1 MIRETLRMAWSN
13 IWHHKMRSFLTTLG
27 VIIGVASII
36 ALISIVNGATASI
49 NEEVASFGANKLTV
63 QTTETPL
70 KEGLSPAQLEELNT
84 IKGTRGV
91 SPTVS
96 TVRDVRVE
104 NHSLDQ
110 VTIEGRNHI
119 YYRESEDVPQGRGIV
134 ISDVKQQTY
143 VAVVSPSVART
154 LYPGQVAIGKTI
166 KLDGLDYRI
175 VGVSDA
181 DGDQIVI
188 PYTTALRTL
197 GVTAVKQVDIF
208 KTDAADVATV
218 KRDVTA
224 KLYQFYNGRDDTYD
238 VVSLDEALD
247 SIDQINTMLSLLL
260 TGIASISLIVG
271 GIGIMNMMLVSVTE
285 RTTEIGLRKALGAKP
300 RTIRLQFL
308 LESILLSLM
317 GGVIGILVGA
327 MLAFGVSLMISTPFT
342 LSVSTI
348 LLAAGFSI
356 GVGVLFGYM
365 PARKASRLNPIE
377 ALRNV

>member
-96 TVRDVRVE
+96 TVRDLRVE
-104 NHSLDQ
+104 NHTLDQ

-134 ISDVKQQTY
+134 ISDVKQQTH

-197 GVTAVKQVDIF
+197 GVTAVKQVDVF

-218 KRDVTA
+218 KRDVSA

>member
-96 TVRDVRVE
+96 TVRDVRFE
-104 NHSLDQ
+104 NHTLDQ

-134 ISDVKQQTY
+134 ISDVKQQTH
-143 VAVVSPSVART
+143 VSVVSPSVART
-154 LYPGQVAIGKTI
+154 LYPGQVAIGETI

-175 VGVSDA
+175 VGVSNA

-218 KRDVTA
+218 KRDVSA

-238 VVSLDEALD
+238 VLSLDEALD

-308 LESILLSLM
+308 LESILLSLI

>member
-96 TVRDVRVE
+96 TVRDLRVE
-104 NHSLDQ
+104 NHILDQ

-134 ISDVKQQTY
+134 ISDVTQQTH

-175 VGVSDA
+175 VGISDA
-181 DGDQIVI
+181 DNDQIVI

-317 GGVIGILVGA
+317 GGVMGILVGA

>member
-104 NHSLDQ
+104 NHTLDQ

-134 ISDVKQQTY
+134 ISDVKQQTH

-197 GVTAVKQVDIF
+197 GVTAVKQVDVF

-218 KRDVTA
+218 KRDVSA
-224 KLYQFYNGRDDTYD
+224 KVYQFYNGRDDTYD

-317 GGVIGILVGA
+317 GGLIGILVGA

>member
-36 ALISIVNGATASI
+36 ALISIVNGVTASI

-96 TVRDVRVE
+96 TVRDIRVE

-134 ISDVKQQTY
+134 ISDVKQQTH

-166 KLDGLDYRI
+166 KLDGLNYRI

>member
-104 NHSLDQ
+104 NHTLDQ

-134 ISDVKQQTY
+134 ISDVKQQTH
-143 VAVVSPSVART
+143 VAIVSPSVART

-175 VGVSDA
+175 VGISDA

-197 GVTAVKQVDIF
+197 GVTAVKQVDVF

-218 KRDVTA
+218 KRDVSA

-317 GGVIGILVGA
+317 GGLIGILVGA

>member
-96 TVRDVRVE
+96 TVRNIRVE

-134 ISDVKQQTY
+134 ISDVKQQTH

-166 KLDGLDYRI
+166 KLDGLNYRI

>member
-96 TVRDVRVE
+96 TVRDLRVE
-104 NHSLDQ
+104 NHILDQ

-134 ISDVKQQTY
+134 ISDVKQQTH

-166 KLDGLDYRI
+166 KLDGLNYRI

-197 GVTAVKQVDIF
+197 GVTAVKQVDVF

>member
-104 NHSLDQ
+104 NHTLDQ

-134 ISDVKQQTY
+134 ISDVKQQTH

-154 LYPGQVAIGKTI
+154 LYPGQVAICKTI

-197 GVTAVKQVDIF
+197 GVTAVKQVDVF

-218 KRDVTA
+218 KRDVSA

-317 GGVIGILVGA
+317 GGLIGILVGA

>member
-27 VIIGVASII
+27 VNIGVASII
-36 ALISIVNGATASI
+36 VLISIVNGATASI

-96 TVRDVRVE
+96 TVRDVRFE
-104 NHSLDQ
+104 NHTLDQ

-134 ISDVKQQTY
+134 ISDVKQQTH

-154 LYPGQVAIGKTI
+154 LYPGQVAIGETI

-175 VGVSDA
+175 VGVSNA

-218 KRDVTA
+218 KRDVSA

-260 TGIASISLIVG
+260 TGVASISLIVG

-308 LESILLSLM
+308 LESILLSLI

>member
-104 NHSLDQ
+104 NHTLDQ

-134 ISDVKQQTY
+134 ISDVKQQTH

-197 GVTAVKQVDIF
+197 GVTAVKQVDVF

-218 KRDVTA
+218 KRDVSA

-317 GGVIGILVGA
+317 GGLIGILVGA

-365 PARKASRLNPIE
+365 PARKASRLNPID

>member
-96 TVRDVRVE
+96 TVRDVRFE
-104 NHSLDQ
+104 NHTLDQ

-134 ISDVKQQTY
+134 ISDVKQQTH

-154 LYPGQVAIGKTI
+154 LYPGQVAIGETI

-218 KRDVTA
+218 KRDVSA

>member
-91 SPTVS
+91 SPIVS

-104 NHSLDQ
+104 NHTLDQ

-134 ISDVKQQTY
+134 ISDVEQQTH

-197 GVTAVKQVDIF
+197 GVTAVKQVDVF
-208 KTDAADVATV
+208 KTAAADVATV
-218 KRDVTA
+218 KRDVSA
-224 KLYQFYNGRDDTYD
+224 KFYQFYNGRDDTYD

>member
-49 NEEVASFGANKLTV
+49 NAEVASFGANKLTV

-104 NHSLDQ
+104 NHTLDQ

-134 ISDVKQQTY
+134 ISDVEQQTH

-154 LYPGQVAIGKTI
+154 LYPGQVAIGETI
-166 KLDGLDYRI
+166 QLDGLDYRI

-197 GVTAVKQVDIF
+197 GVTAVKQVDVF

-218 KRDVTA
+218 KRDVSA

-238 VVSLDEALD
+238 IVSLDEALD

-327 MLAFGVSLMISTPFT
+327 LLAFGVSLMISTPFT
-342 LSVSTI
+342 LSVGTI

>member
-96 TVRDVRVE
+96 TVRDIRVE
-104 NHSLDQ
+104 NHSLDL

-134 ISDVKQQTY
+134 ISDVKQQTH

-166 KLDGLDYRI
+166 KLDGLNYRI

-224 KLYQFYNGRDDTYD
+224 KLYQFYNGRDDTYN

-285 RTTEIGLRKALGAKP
+285 RTTEIGLRIALGAKP

>member
-49 NEEVASFGANKLTV
+49 NAEVASFGANKLTV
-63 QTTETPL
+63 QATETPL

-104 NHSLDQ
+104 NHTLDQ

-134 ISDVKQQTY
+134 ISDVEQQTH

-154 LYPGQVAIGKTI
+154 LYPGQGAIGETI
-166 KLDGLDYRI
+166 QLDGLEYRI

-181 DGDQIVI
+181 DGNQIVI

-197 GVTAVKQVDIF
+197 GVTAVKQVDVF

-218 KRDVTA
+218 KRDVSA

-238 VVSLDEALD
+238 IVSLDEALD

-327 MLAFGVSLMISTPFT
+327 LLAFGVSLMISTPFT
-342 LSVSTI
+342 LSVGTI

>member
-49 NEEVASFGANKLTV
+49 NAEVASFGANKLTV
-63 QTTETPL
+63 QTTPTSL

-104 NHSLDQ
+104 NHTLDQ

-134 ISDVKQQTY
+134 ISDVEQQTH

-154 LYPGQVAIGKTI
+154 LYPGQVAIGETI
-166 KLDGLDYRI
+166 QLDGLDYRI

-197 GVTAVKQVDIF
+197 GVTAVKQVDVF

-218 KRDVTA
+218 KRDVSA

-238 VVSLDEALD
+238 IVSLDEALD

-327 MLAFGVSLMISTPFT
+327 LLAFGVSLMISTPFT
-342 LSVSTI
+342 LSVGTI

>member
-104 NHSLDQ
+104 NHTLDQ

-134 ISDVKQQTY
+134 ISDVKQQTH

-197 GVTAVKQVDIF
+197 G
-208 KTDAADVATV
+208 
-218 KRDVTA
+218 
-224 KLYQFYNGRDDTYD
+224 
-238 VVSLDEALD
+238 
-247 SIDQINTMLSLLL
+247 
-260 TGIASISLIVG
+260 
-271 GIGIMNMMLVSVTE
+271 
-285 RTTEIGLRKALGAKP
+285 
-300 RTIRLQFL
+300 
-308 LESILLSLM
+308 
-317 GGVIGILVGA
+317 
-327 MLAFGVSLMISTPFT
+327 
-342 LSVSTI
+342 
-348 LLAAGFSI
+348 
-356 GVGVLFGYM
+356 
-365 PARKASRLNPIE
+365 
-377 ALRNV
+377 

>member
-96 TVRDVRVE
+96 TVRDLRVE

-134 ISDVKQQTY
+134 ISDVKQQTH

-175 VGVSDA
+175 VGISDA

-188 PYTTALRTL
+188 PFTTALRTL

>member
-96 TVRDVRVE
+96 TVRDIRVK

-134 ISDVKQQTY
+134 ISDVKQQTH

-166 KLDGLDYRI
+166 KLDGLNYRI

-181 DGDQIVI
+181 DGNQIVI

-208 KTDAADVATV
+208 KTDTADVATV

>member
-104 NHSLDQ
+104 NHTLDQ

-134 ISDVKQQTY
+134 ISDVKQQTH

-197 GVTAVKQVDIF
+197 GVTAVKQVDVF

-218 KRDVTA
+218 KRDVSA

-317 GGVIGILVGA
+317 GGLIGILVGA

>member
-96 TVRDVRVE
+96 TVRDLRVE
-104 NHSLDQ
+104 NHILDQ

-119 YYRESEDVPQGRGIV
+119 HYRESEDVPQGRGIV
-134 ISDVKQQTY
+134 ISDVKQQTH

-154 LYPGQVAIGKTI
+154 LYPGQVAIGKPI
-166 KLDGLDYRI
+166 KLDGLNYRI

>member
-96 TVRDVRVE
+96 TVRDIRVE

-134 ISDVKQQTY
+134 ISDVKQQTH

-166 KLDGLDYRI
+166 KLDGLNYRI

-271 GIGIMNMMLVSVTE
+271 GIDIMNMMLVSVTE

>member
-96 TVRDVRVE
+96 TVRDVRFE
-104 NHSLDQ
+104 NHTLDQ

-134 ISDVKQQTY
+134 ISDVKQQTH

-154 LYPGQVAIGKTI
+154 LYPGQVAIGETI

-175 VGVSDA
+175 VGVSNA

-218 KRDVTA
+218 KRDVSA

-308 LESILLSLM
+308 LESILLSLI

>member
-13 IWHHKMRSFLTTLG
+13 IWHHKMWSFLTTLG

-96 TVRDVRVE
+96 TVRDVRFE
-104 NHSLDQ
+104 NHTLDQ

-134 ISDVKQQTY
+134 ISDVKQQTH

-154 LYPGQVAIGKTI
+154 LYPGQVAIGETI

-218 KRDVTA
+218 KRDVSA

>member
-1 MIRETLRMAWSN
+1 MIRETLWMAWSN

-96 TVRDVRVE
+96 TVRDIRVE

-134 ISDVKQQTY
+134 ISDVKQQTH

-166 KLDGLDYRI
+166 KLDGLNYRI

-317 GGVIGILVGA
+317 GGLIGILVGA

>member
-63 QTTETPL
+63 QTIETPL

-134 ISDVKQQTY
+134 ISDVKQQTH

-154 LYPGQVAIGKTI
+154 LYPGQVAIGKPI
-166 KLDGLDYRI
+166 QLDGLNYRI

>member
-96 TVRDVRVE
+96 TVRDLRVE

-134 ISDVKQQTY
+134 ISDVKQQTH

-166 KLDGLDYRI
+166 KLDGLNYRI

>member
-96 TVRDVRVE
+96 TVRDVRFE
-104 NHSLDQ
+104 NHTLDQ

-134 ISDVKQQTY
+134 ISDVKQQTH

-218 KRDVTA
+218 KRDVSA

-271 GIGIMNMMLVSVTE
+271 GIGIMNMMLASVTE

>member
-96 TVRDVRVE
+96 TVRDVRFE
-104 NHSLDQ
+104 NHTLDQ

-134 ISDVKQQTY
+134 ISDVKQQSH

-154 LYPGQVAIGKTI
+154 LYPGQVAIGETI

-175 VGVSDA
+175 VGVSNA

-218 KRDVTA
+218 KRDVSA

-308 LESILLSLM
+308 LESILLSLI

>member
-104 NHSLDQ
+104 NHTLDQ

-134 ISDVKQQTY
+134 ISDVKQQTH
-143 VAVVSPSVART
+143 VAVISPSVART

-197 GVTAVKQVDIF
+197 GVTAVKQVDVF

-218 KRDVTA
+218 KRDVSA

>member
-96 TVRDVRVE
+96 TVRDVRFE
-104 NHSLDQ
+104 NHTLDQ

-134 ISDVKQQTY
+134 ISDVKQQSH

-154 LYPGQVAIGKTI
+154 LYPGQVAIGETI

-175 VGVSDA
+175 VGVSNA

-208 KTDAADVATV
+208 KTDAADVATI
-218 KRDVTA
+218 KRDVSA

-308 LESILLSLM
+308 LESILLSLI

>member
-96 TVRDVRVE
+96 TVRDLRVE

-134 ISDVKQQTY
+134 ISDVKQQTH

-175 VGVSDA
+175 VGISDA

>member
-104 NHSLDQ
+104 NHTLDQ

-134 ISDVKQQTY
+134 ISDVKQQTH
-143 VAVVSPSVART
+143 VAVVSPSVA
-154 LYPGQVAIGKTI
+154 
-166 KLDGLDYRI
+166 
-175 VGVSDA
+175 
-181 DGDQIVI
+181 
-188 PYTTALRTL
+188 
-197 GVTAVKQVDIF
+197 
-208 KTDAADVATV
+208 
-218 KRDVTA
+218 
-224 KLYQFYNGRDDTYD
+224 GRSIR
-238 VVSLDEALD
+238 VRSRSVRQSSSMD
-247 SIDQINTMLSLLL
+247 SI
-260 TGIASISLIVG
+260 TGSS
-271 GIGIMNMMLVSVTE
+271 VSVT
-285 RTTEIGLRKALGAKP
+285 RMAIKSSFPIRQPCGRLG
-300 RTIRLQFL
+300 
-308 LESILLSLM
+308 
-317 GGVIGILVGA
+317 
-327 MLAFGVSLMISTPFT
+327 
-342 LSVSTI
+342 
-348 LLAAGFSI
+348 
-356 GVGVLFGYM
+356 
-365 PARKASRLNPIE
+365 
-377 ALRNV
+377 

>member
-84 IKGTRGV
+84 IKGARGV

-96 TVRDVRVE
+96 TVRDVRFE
-104 NHSLDQ
+104 NHTLDQ

-134 ISDVKQQTY
+134 ISDVKQQSH

-154 LYPGQVAIGKTI
+154 LYPGQVAIGETI

-175 VGVSDA
+175 VGVSNA

-218 KRDVTA
+218 KRDVSA

-308 LESILLSLM
+308 LESILLSLI